1 MTAQHERNRIT
12 MLKKD
17 VLDAQVAVELP
28 AREMLAFFNF
38 SNVGVYQGNFSAQA
52 GLLNISAGQINSAG
66 VLVIQS

>member
-1 MTAQHERNRIT
+1 

-38 SNVGVYQGNFSAQA
+38 SNVGVYQGNFNAQL
-52 GLLNISAGQINSAG
+52 GLLNINAGQINSAG
-66 VLVIQS
+66 VLVIQQ

>member
-1 MTAQHERNRIT
+1 

-28 AREMLAFFNF
+28 AREMLAFINI
-38 SNVGVYQGNFSAQA
+38 SNVGVFQGNFNGQL

-66 VLVIQS
+66 VLVVQS